1 VVSELESQLKE
12 CHGHLEVAMQRIKTL
27 QDQQANTSQYLTTI
41 ACVYE
46 QESIRAEDYSSEL
59 LAEYILDKARATQAR
74 MEQLSRE
81 LVALEQEKIFY
92 YEKKVEEL
100 DCEVQ
105 NRRRLENFYREVTV
119 GFMPKFKALLDP
131 RLIQDMGHET
141 EEA

>member
-1 VVSELESQLKE
+1 
-12 CHGHLEVAMQRIKTL
+12 M
-27 QDQQANTSQYLTTI
+27 TI

-46 QESIRAEDYSSEL
+46 QENIRAEDYSPDL
-59 LAEYILDKARATQAR
+59 LAEYILDKARVTQAR
-74 MEQLSRE
+74 IDQLSKE

-131 RLIQDMGHET
+131 RLIQDMAMAHET
-141 EEA
+141 EEAYNLYLMELSVKQMSYSQRALVAAREQITSL

>member
-1 VVSELESQLKE
+1 
-12 CHGHLEVAMQRIKTL
+12 M
-27 QDQQANTSQYLTTI
+27 TTI

-46 QESIRAEDYSSEL
+46 QENIRAEDYSSEL
-59 LAEYILDKARATQAR
+59 LAEYILDKARVTQAR

-105 NRRRLENFYREVTV
+105 NRRRLENFYREVTA

-131 RLIQDMGHET
+131 RLIQDMALAHET
-141 EEA
+141 EEAYNLYLMELAVKQMSYSQRALVAAREQITAL

>member
-1 VVSELESQLKE
+1 
-12 CHGHLEVAMQRIKTL
+12 M
-27 QDQQANTSQYLTTI
+27 TTI

-46 QESIRAEDYSSEL
+46 QENIRAEDYSPDL
-59 LAEYILDKARATQAR
+59 LAEYILDKARVTQAR
-74 MEQLSRE
+74 IEQLSKE
-81 LVALEQEKIFY
+81 LVSLEQEKIFY

-131 RLIQDMGHET
+131 RLIQDMAMAHET
-141 EEA
+141 EEAYNLYLMELSVKQMSYSQRALVAAREQITSL

>member
-1 VVSELESQLKE
+1 
-12 CHGHLEVAMQRIKTL
+12 M
-27 QDQQANTSQYLTTI
+27 TTI

-46 QESIRAEDYSSEL
+46 QENIRAEDYSPDL
-59 LAEYILDKARATQAR
+59 LAEYILDKARVTQAR
-74 MEQLSRE
+74 IEQLSKE
-81 LVALEQEKIFY
+81 LVSLEQEKIFY

-131 RLIQDMGHET
+131 RLIQDMAMAHET
-141 EEA
+141 EEAYNLYLMELSVKQMSYSQRALLAAREQITSL

>member
-1 VVSELESQLKE
+1 
-12 CHGHLEVAMQRIKTL
+12 
-27 QDQQANTSQYLTTI
+27 
-41 ACVYE
+41 
-46 QESIRAEDYSSEL
+46 
-59 LAEYILDKARATQAR
+59 

-131 RLIQDMGHET
+131 RLIQDMALAHET
-141 EEA
+141 EEAYNLYLMELAVKQMSYSQRALVAAREQITAL